1 MAEENKVMTH
11 VVKGVIVALILI
23 VVGLVGH
30 FAGIDMQTWFRWLPL
45 LILCSGVIWG
55 CIYYSQQLNG
65 YVTFGNVFSHGFKMT
80 AVITIIVIIWTVISV
95 TLIFPEVKEK
105 ALDTARQQM
114 EDRGTMSSAEIDR
127 AVDITK
133 RFFMVFTIGYI
144 VFAMLIVGAIASLIG
159 AAVAKKKPVN
169 PLDQMSV

>member
-1 MAEENKVMTH
+1 MEEEKKVMTH
-11 VVKGVIVALILI
+11 VVKGVIIALLLI
-23 VVGLVGH
+23 VLGLVGH
-30 FAGIDMQTWFRWLPL
+30 FAGFDMQNWFRWLPL
-45 LILCSGVIWG
+45 IILFAAIIWG
-55 CIYYSQQLNG
+55 CTYYSTQLNG

-80 AVITIIVIIWTVISV
+80 AVITVILIIWTVISV
-95 TLIFPEVKEK
+95 TLIFPEIKEK